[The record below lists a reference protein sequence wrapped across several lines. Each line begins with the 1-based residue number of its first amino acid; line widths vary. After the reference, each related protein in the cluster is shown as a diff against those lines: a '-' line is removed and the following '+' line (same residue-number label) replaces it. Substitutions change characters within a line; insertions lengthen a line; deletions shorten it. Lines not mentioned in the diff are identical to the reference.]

1 MKHIKNITFTAT
13 LCFTAV
19 TYLVMAVMK
28 LFDGGMYLLNFENLT
43 RILIFSVIIG
53 VCGLVFCL
61 RLPHAVARSIHF
73 VIACLDFAFVIA
85 TVPYGSDFRLIFPA
99 TLAFMAVYWIVEGI
113 SAMCRAATRRGKSED
128 K

>member
-28 LFDGGMYLLNFENLT
+28 LFDSGMYLLNFSNLT
-43 RILIFSVIIG
+43 RILVFSAIIG
-53 VCGLVFCL
+53 VCGLAFCL
-61 RLPHAVARSIHF
+61 KLPRAVARSIHF

-99 TLAFMAVYWIVEGI
+99 TIAFMAVYWIVVGI
-113 SAMCRAATRRGKSED
+113 GAMCRAATRKADPED